1 MPSVLMDAQRR
12 RIESLLAA
20 GLSPKAIATEEEV
33 HLATVYRYRKN
44 LLAHGSALITFHQKL
59 GRPRSLNA
67 LHLMALETLLLNQPH
82 LYLDEIQYWLWDNFD

>member
-20 GLSPKAIATEEEV
+20 GLSPKTIATEEEV

-44 LLAHGSALITFHQKL
+44 LLAHGSALIPFHQKL

-67 LHLMALETLLLNQPH
+67 LHLMALEHYSSINPTFTSMKFNTGSG
-82 LYLDEIQYWLWDNFD
+82 IIST